1 MALQILIEA
10 IEVMRKIIFYFSLKN
25 VKLLFFYIYTAI
37 TIPNNARRSE
47 LRNERRVT
55 PDVLSPAGVIRSE
68 AVQRDTG
75 RAYASLGRA
84 EMSTGP
90 IRVDLEERYHS

>member
-1 MALQILIEA
+1 
-10 IEVMRKIIFYFSLKN
+10 MRKIIFYFSLKN